1 MVFKGLLKQK
11 CLFAILPGS
20 CCVRSVYFAGQL
32 RQVGG
37 CLSVRAG
44 GGGHRAIA
52 VSVAA
57 AGPGRRQGWGV
68 GGCPVTWCLEVVG
81 GVAEKAPPPPEEG
94 MGYFIHVQC
103 DNSWHFP
110 RRTVSGRRARD
121 ALKSGDIPAAI
132 CVQLSRG
139 WRKRWRRVLGNLPL
153 KFFRAD
159 L

>member
-11 CLFAILPGS
+11 RLFAMLSGS
-20 CCVRSVYFAGQL
+20 LCVRSVYFAGQF

-68 GGCPVTWCLEVVG
+68 GGSPVAWCLEVVG
-81 GVAEKAPPPPEEG
+81 GVAEKAPPSPGEG
-94 MGYFIHVQC
+94 MGYFIHVQY

-121 ALKSGDIPAAI
+121 ALKTGNMPAAI

-139 WRKRWRRVLGNLPL
+139 GGKDGGGFSETCR
-153 KFFRAD
+153 
-159 L
+159 